1 MRGVSKSLPPTKR
14 MPHGVSWPSRCKH
27 TENSCN
33 LGLMI
38 LTIDYDALIPLFRET
53 ITTRNSNWNWMFFF
67 KLNRFAYFESFAS
80 TKFKKENK
88 FAILHKNL
96 FSLFSGRSSLLVQL
110 KQKEE
115 SLKYIQDNRI
125 NKLLCNRLTDRLNH
139 IFAASVFCLM
149 FLFTS
154 RKAVSQLARH
164 QQPDLWA
171 ISDVIFIPG
180 DATCHLLNELNDIL
194 GIRLFAYDRFMIF
207 EKLMATIRC
216 VVLLSLIQSSQE
228 ILLRSL

>member
-1 MRGVSKSLPPTKR
+1 
-14 MPHGVSWPSRCKH
+14 
-27 TENSCN
+27 
-33 LGLMI
+33 
-38 LTIDYDALIPLFRET
+38 
-53 ITTRNSNWNWMFFF
+53 MFFF

-139 IFAASVFCLM
+139 ILAASVFCLM
-149 FLFTS
+149 FLFTL
-154 RKAVSQLARH
+154 RKAVSQLAR
-164 QQPDLWA
+164 QTSTTRS
-171 ISDVIFIPG
+171 ISDVILIPG
-180 DATCHLLNELNDIL
+180 DMPS
-194 GIRLFAYDRFMIF
+194 FW
-207 EKLMATIRC
+207 
-216 VVLLSLIQSSQE
+216 LSKSHCL
-228 ILLRSL
+228 